1 MSHLSIPL
9 LYWATGP
16 RQQSAG
22 RGTLR
27 RWENTENH
35 STLQG
40 GGKKEESCISPFI
53 NSVEHEHHISVQL
66 NNPTC
71 RAEQEDGR
79 FTQEPID
86 LVGYRDLSM
95 GE

>member
-9 LYWATGP
+9 LYWAAGP
-16 RQQSAG
+16 LQQSAG

-40 GGKKEESCISPFI
+40 KKESCMSQFM
-53 NSVEHEHHISVQL
+53 NSGEHKRHICVQF
-66 NNPTC
+66 NSPTC

-86 LVGYRDLSM
+86 LVGYGDLSM
-95 GE
+95 GK

>member
-1 MSHLSIPL
+1 MSHLSKPL

-16 RQQSAG
+16 LQQSAG

-35 STLQG
+35 STLQR
-40 GGKKEESCISPFI
+40 GGKESCIPPFI
-53 NSVEHEHHISVQL
+53 NSVEHMHLISVQL
-66 NNPTC
+66 NDPTC

-86 LVGYRDLSM
+86 LVGYSDLSM